1 MLCVVP
7 PHFLAC
13 PRERSTPRED
23 ARVSH
28 TQLVNVIEYR
38 LCTTS
43 SRRRNGLTAPP
54 GDMLFP
60 DGDKQRLPLFCAG
73 RQGPSKRPKMTTILN
88 FVAHTGRL
96 GPAWQSKTRPASSS
110 TALNPRTVR
119 HIPVTADGVEPSDR
133 PPPFFHRKRR
143 RLPSASSEK
152 CERDTFPAVSC
163 RAPHKVRQ
171 SVEKECTL
179 LGTLPSEIS
188 FSINNR
194 CHAPKQARHSA
205 ALRTQS
211 LATGLRSWR
220 GSPPRQPPHRDA
232 NANHPS
238 RGARRCR

>member
-1 MLCVVP
+1 MCWQTRTIETSEDDYDSQ
-7 PHFLAC
+7 F
-13 PRERSTPRED
+13 RSPYRTFGTSVAIED
-23 ARVSH
+23 S
-28 TQLVNVIEYR
+28 TCI
-38 LCTTS
+38 
-43 SRRRNGLTAPP
+43 
-54 GDMLFP
+54 LF
-60 DGDKQRLPLFCAG
+60 
-73 RQGPSKRPKMTTILN
+73 
-88 FVAHTGRL
+88 
-96 GPAWQSKTRPASSS
+96 
-110 TALNPRTVR
+110 
-119 HIPVTADGVEPSDR
+119 DGVEPSDR

-143 RLPSASSEK
+143 RLLSASSEK
-152 CERDTFPAVSC
+152 CGRDTFPAVSC

-179 LGTLPSEIS
+179 PGTLPSEIS

-232 NANHPS
+232 NASHPS